1 MIDSST
7 QFPHEPSQAEQD
19 SALAELKRVLRMPRP
34 PVPEESLRFLYEAA
48 CMDTGGSQA
57 ARNFLFWLAGQPD
70 PTGFEGCGGI
80 ELRRL
85 DYQLKAA
92 AFEVL
97 QWWAGPTKSDEPLY
111 ELLRKLRNRFE
122 PVS

>member
-1 MIDSST
+1 MSNSHN
-7 QFPHEPSQAEQD
+7 QFPHEASRTEKDA
-19 SALAELKRVLRMPRP
+19 ALVELKRALRMPRP
-34 PVPEESLRFLYEAA
+34 PVPDESLRLLHDAA

-70 PTGFEGCGGI
+70 PTGFKGCGGI

-85 DYQLKAA
+85 DHQLKAA

-111 ELLRKLRNRFE
+111 LVLRSLHDRFE
-122 PVS
+122 PGS